1 MWQRWEK
8 NSKFEFPSQNAI
20 RTSFH
25 PLQVDAGDGD
35 TEMQSLKS
43 DSGKKKF
50 EGMKPE
56 EKYTVRQDADTTLPL
71 YFFILILLSIG
82 KVKLTNILEWAR
94 WSMGGP

>member
-1 MWQRWEK
+1 
-8 NSKFEFPSQNAI
+8 
-20 RTSFH
+20 
-25 PLQVDAGDGD
+25 
-35 TEMQSLKS
+35 MQSLKS

-82 KVKLTNILEWAR
+82 KVKLTNILE
-94 WSMGGP
+94 